1 MSEYFSPS
9 QFINELQS
17 GQFHDDDL
25 PELDLDAISGEYFG
39 AEVPEDQVLEW
50 TDEFTNS
57 QAPGSSETPELEG
70 PQQDDLSNEQVQFPD
85 GLDNLFEDDGPLP
98 SPEDCIPE
106 NETLRGSNYE
116 TSLLDGERQPQS
128 ETNQQVE
135 GRDDVSNH
143 AQATTVDDTL
153 KNGEHGKSEPLGE
166 HENKHDPNESVD
178 RPEQVSNLPQSI
190 LDNGSSIEGQQI
202 VNLPSGNQ
210 PFQPQPS
217 DFVQGQEGITHLHSI
232 NPADAL
238 SGDTQPQL
246 DPLALG
252 VANLQGIDQPADG
265 LDDRGILPE
274 FEWENLASP
283 EWNDFGQR
291 AADMELEEILGTDFL
306 PATSNQTGNAVQDPG
321 PSDVQGTVISP
332 AVNPPTAV
340 DQEAVDGDN
349 PDDFDEGSE
358 ESDTPDQ
365 PEFET
370 YEKDDPWI
378 HPDPLQRGWGQTGRR
393 NGQEVWFNEGTSL
406 WRKLHPPSLFAF
418 CGQIV

>member
-57 QAPGSSETPELEG
+57 QAPGSSETPGVDG
-70 PQQDDLSNEQVQFPD
+70 PQQDDLSNEQAQLPD
-85 GLDNLFEDDGPLP
+85 GLDDLFADDEPLP
-98 SPEDCIPE
+98 SPEDGLPTDLNLSGDQSQASRLV
-106 NETLRGSNYE
+106 NE
-116 TSLLDGERQPQS
+116 DPQS
-128 ETNQQVE
+128 EPNISTGDQ
-135 GRDDVSNH
+135 GDVSANSRTI
-143 AQATTVDDTL
+143 AVDDTPNNREPGASL
-153 KNGEHGKSEPLGE
+153 AQGEHGPQHSSNDSVEQQRGVPSLSESVS
-166 HENKHDPNESVD
+166 KHDSGNY
-178 RPEQVSNLPQSI
+178 
-190 LDNGSSIEGQQI
+190 GQQYI
-202 VNLPSGNQ
+202 GPPSESREYQ
-210 PFQPQPS
+210 PESSDVVHRQEALTHPPNIESANRVSGHIQPQPDLHNS
-217 DFVQGQEGITHLHSI
+217 D
-232 NPADAL
+232 AC
-238 SGDTQPQL
+238 
-246 DPLALG
+246 
-252 VANLQGIDQPADG
+252 NLVSIDQPADG

-306 PATSNQTGNAVQDPG
+306 PATSNQTGTAVQDPG
-321 PSDVQGTVISP
+321 PSDVQGTVISS
-332 AVNPPTAV
+332 AVNPPMAA
-340 DQEAVDGDN
+340 DHEAVDGDN
-349 PDDFDEGSE
+349 PDDLDEELE
-358 ESDTPDQ
+358 EDDTPDQ

-378 HPDPLQRGWGQTGRR
+378 HPDPPQSGWGQTGRR
-393 NGQEVWFNEGTSL
+393 NGQAVWFNEGTSL